1 MRNRAFHKASSFHW
15 STIAGVTVIYLL
27 CLSFVADVRGQVAET
42 DARTPTVAKVFYFS
56 FDAYPLIAI
65 EKRNIEESS
74 EFKIQILTRRYFD
87 GPSGHPFLYKM
98 KKMLTAT
105 PGSKPLDDD
114 AIRLKLVFPTETF
127 FADANGRVI
136 RTETGELFELL
147 PLDMTEID
155 HDIEYLSGIV
165 DMRAIKSAERLGAN
179 K

>member
-1 MRNRAFHKASSFHW
+1 
-15 STIAGVTVIYLL
+15 
-27 CLSFVADVRGQVAET
+27 
-42 DARTPTVAKVFYFS
+42 
-56 FDAYPLIAI
+56 
-65 EKRNIEESS
+65 
-74 EFKIQILTRRYFD
+74 
-87 GPSGHPFLYKM
+87 
-98 KKMLTAT
+98 MLTAT

-155 HDIEYLSGIV
+155 HDIEYLSGIG